1 MLRFQKGSADL
12 PSGNLLVYCRVR
24 GPNPF
29 HPEASMILSN
39 IVVSFVSAPNNS
51 FPVVIFPPGPLFNR
65 EEFQKL
71 LSLNEA
77 YDVIRVPDFEIPEG
91 TAEDDY
97 VKQRLEHLNQCV
109 LEYVEL
115 CRRRVD
121 TLLEKPPAEADITD
135 IDSIEPDEEGAL
147 RTLTDSLDR
156 AERGE
161 TIAEHDLRSALQ
173 VLYTHPQYDVAGFE
187 AALRQPETLPIARL
201 YVQKYR
207 AVREEQYEE
216 AAGLKARIEELES
229 HAGS

>member
-1 MLRFQKGSADL
+1 
-12 PSGNLLVYCRVR
+12 
-24 GPNPF
+24 
-29 HPEASMILSN
+29 MILSN

-71 LSLNEA
+71 LTLNQA

-91 TAEDDY
+91 TAEADY
-97 VKQRLEHLNQCV
+97 VKERLEHLNQCV

-121 TLLEKPPAEADITD
+121 TLLERAPVPAEIND
-135 IDSIEPDEEGAL
+135 IDSVEPDEDGAL
-147 RTLTDSLDR
+147 RVLTDNLDR

-161 TIAEHDLRSALQ
+161 TIAEQDLRSALQ
-173 VLYTHPQYDVAGFE
+173 VLYSHPQYDVERFE

-201 YVQKYR
+201 YVQKYH
-207 AVREEQYEE
+207 AVREEEYEK

-229 HAGS
+229 PGGS